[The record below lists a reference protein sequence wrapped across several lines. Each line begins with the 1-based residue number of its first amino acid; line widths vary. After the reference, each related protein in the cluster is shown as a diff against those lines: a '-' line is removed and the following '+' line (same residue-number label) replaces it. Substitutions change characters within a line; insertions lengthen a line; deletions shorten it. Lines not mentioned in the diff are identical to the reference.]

1 MLNFSAKN
9 LRKAV
14 FAFPSIAAACRI
26 LEFNP
31 DLRNEGQGCKNSRS

>member
-1 MLNFSAKN
+1 MFNPSAKN

-14 FAFPSIAAACRI
+14 FAFPSIAGACRI

-31 DLRNEGQGCKNSRS
+31 DLRNEGQRCKGSGS